1 MGSYIFKKALPHLAA
16 IITFLLITAIYF
28 SPQFQGKKIRQ
39 GDIEQGKGMIKE
51 MNDFKEQTG
60 ESALWTNAM
69 FGGMPTYQI
78 ASPQRGNL
86 VRRFI
91 EPLMQLK
98 ISAPMSWFF
107 VSFLCFY
114 IMLIALGVN
123 PWVAIVGA
131 LAFGFT
137 TNNFVLYE
145 AGHTSKF
152 RAISYAPLVVAGV
165 VLAYKEKLVL
175 GATVFLL
182 GMALNVAT
190 NHPQMTY
197 YLGIGLGFYVIAQL
211 ITAIKSGNI
220 KSFVMGSAV
229 LVLCSV
235 LALGTSA
242 SKLLTSYEYGEDTM
256 RGAAIL
262 KTEASNTTAA
272 SSSETDGLA
281 YDYAMQ
287 WSNGWMDLVAMV
299 IPRVV
304 GGGSAEKLSSSSNTH
319 KDLRSKGA
327 NLGNDFRAPL
337 YWGKLPFTSG
347 PAYFGALISFFF
359 LMSFWLIDGRIKWS
373 LAAAIMVTMLLS
385 LGKNFNIF
393 NEPIFNYFPL
403 YNKFRTPNS
412 ILGITNVFYC
422 LMGALALNKIFSSEI
437 NKEKILNALKFSA
450 IGMGVF
456 LLFFAFVAPSM
467 FDFSSAGDAR
477 LGSAGYDVNAIINDR
492 KEALRNDALRSLLI
506 MALGAG
512 LIWAFIQNKINKAIV
527 LAALGVIMIGDLWIV
542 GKRYIDNNSFQKA
555 RIANERPF
563 PFRAVDQQIYTSE
576 GIASNAEVGAN
587 NSSLKRRG
595 HYRVF
600 DMSVNTFN
608 SSNTSYYH
616 NTIGGYHPAK
626 LQRIQDLIDQY
637 ISKGNQNV
645 LGMLNTKYFITREQQ
660 VQQNPA
666 ALGTAW
672 FIESIQKVNSPN
684 EEIGALGTI
693 DPANQAVVLDNEF
706 GNYIGSF
713 DPQKNGTISLT
724 DYYPTH
730 LTYQT
735 NSTSEQ
741 LAVFSEVWY
750 GPNKGWQAY
759 IDGQAVDHVRA
770 NYILRALKIPAGQHK
785 VEFKFAPATFATGEL
800 ISYAS
805 SILLLL
811 LVFGYLGKEFL
822 AYYKGIPEEMAL
834 AEKQVQTKR
843 VTTTK
848 TKSTLKKTGKRKK
861 KK

>member
-1 MGSYIFKKALPHLAA
+1 MGSYLFKKALPHLAA
-16 IITFLLITAIYF
+16 IIIFFLASAIYF
-28 SPQFQGKKIRQ
+28 SPQFQGKVIFQ
-39 GDIEQGKGMIKE
+39 SDIEQGKGMIKE
-51 MNDFKEQTG
+51 INDYNEQTG
-60 ESALWTNAM
+60 NTSLWTNSM

-78 ASPQRGNL
+78 SSPQKGNL
-86 VRRFI
+86 IQRFV
-91 EPLMQLK
+91 EPLLQLK
-98 ISAPMSWFF
+98 ISAPLSWFF

-114 IMLIALGVN
+114 IMLIALGVS

-137 TNNFVLYE
+137 SNNFVLYE

-165 VLAYKEKLVL
+165 VLAYKEKLIL
-175 GATVFLL
+175 GGVVFLL
-182 GMALNVAT
+182 GMSLNLAT

-197 YLGIGLGFYVIAQL
+197 YLAIGLGFYVFAQL

-220 KSFVMGSAV
+220 KPFAKGSAV
-229 LVLCSV
+229 LALCSV
-235 LALGTSA
+235 LALGTFA

-262 KTEASNTTAA
+262 KTEASNTTAS
-272 SSSETDGLA
+272 SSSETEGLA

-287 WSNGWMDLVAMV
+287 WSNGWLDLVAMV
-299 IPRVV
+299 IPRAV
-304 GGGSAEKLSSSSNTH
+304 GGGSREKLSTSSNLS

-327 NLGNDFRAPL
+327 NIGRDFRAPL
-337 YWGKLPFTSG
+337 YWGALPFTSG

-373 LAAAIMVTMLLS
+373 LTAAIIVTMLLS
-385 LGKNFNIF
+385 LGKNFSIL

-403 YNKFRTPNS
+403 YSKFRAPSS

-422 LMGALALNKIFSSEI
+422 LMGALALNKIFSATIS
-437 NKEKILNALKFSA
+437 KEKVLNALKFSA

-456 LLFFAFVAPSM
+456 LLFFAFVGPSM
-467 FDFSSAGDAR
+467 FDFSSTGDAE
-477 LGSAGYDVNAIINDR
+477 LANAGYDVNAVVNDR

-512 LIWAFIQNKINKAIV
+512 LVWAFIQQKINKTIA
-527 LAALGVIMIGDLWIV
+527 LAALGVIMIGDLWTI
-542 GKRYIDNNSFQKA
+542 GKRYIDNDTFRNPRNATEK
-555 RIANERPF
+555 PF
-563 PFRAVDQQIYTSE
+563 PFRAADQQIYASE
-576 GIASNAEVGAN
+576 GVDFNAEGSAN

-600 DMSVNTFN
+600 DMAVNTFN
-608 SSNTSYYH
+608 SSSTSYYH

-637 ISKGNQNV
+637 ISQGNQNV
-645 LGMLNTKYFITREQQ
+645 LGMLNTKYFITRQQQ
-660 VQQNPA
+660 VQQNPG
-666 ALGTAW
+666 ALGPAW
-672 FIESIQKVNSPN
+672 FVESIQKVNTPN

-693 DPANQAVVLDNEF
+693 DPANQAVVLDSEF
-706 GNYIGSF
+706 GNYIGGF
-713 DPQKNGTISLT
+713 DPQKNGTISMT
-724 DYYPTH
+724 DYYPNH
-730 LTYQT
+730 ITYQT
-735 NSTSEQ
+735 NATSEQ

-759 IDGQAVDHVRA
+759 IDGTAVDHVRA

-785 VEFKFAPATFATGEL
+785 IEFKFAPATFNTGEM

-811 LVFGYLGKEFL
+811 IVFGYLGKEFL

-834 AEKQVQTKR
+834 AESQAKTR
-843 VTTTK
+843 VTTK
-848 TKSTLKKTGKRKK
+848 TKSTLKKTTKRKK

>member
-1 MGSYIFKKALPHLAA
+1 MGAHLFKKALPHLVA
-16 IITFLLITAIYF
+16 ILTFFVVSAIYF

-51 MNDFKEQTG
+51 MNDYKAQTG

-98 ISAPMSWFF
+98 ISAPLSWFF
-107 VSFLCFY
+107 VSFLSFY
-114 IMLIALGVN
+114 IMLIALGVS

-165 VLAYKEKLVL
+165 ILAYKEKLIL
-175 GATVFLL
+175 GGVVFLL

-197 YLGIGLGFYVIAQL
+197 YLGIGLGFYVLAQL
-211 ITAIKSGNI
+211 ITAVKSGNI
-220 KSFVMGSAV
+220 KSFAMGSAV
-229 LVLCSV
+229 LTLCSV

-242 SKLLTSYEYGEDTM
+242 SKLMTSYEYGEDTM

-262 KTEASNTTAA
+262 KTEASNTTAS

-281 YDYAMQ
+281 FEYAMQ
-287 WSNGWMDLVAMV
+287 WSNGWLDLLSIV
-299 IPRVV
+299 IPRAV
-304 GGGSAEKLSSSSNTH
+304 GGGSAEKLSSSSNLY

-337 YWGKLPFTSG
+337 YWGALPFTSG
-347 PAYFGALISFFF
+347 PNYFGALISFFF
-359 LMSFWLIDGRIKWS
+359 IMGFWLIDGRIKWS
-373 LAAAIMVTMLLS
+373 LAAAILLTMLLS
-385 LGKNFNIF
+385 LGKNFSLL

-403 YNKFRTPNS
+403 YSKFRAPSS

-422 LMGALALNKIFSSEI
+422 LMGALALNKIFSATIS
-437 NKEKILNALKFSA
+437 KEKVLNALKFSA

-456 LLFFAFVAPSM
+456 LLFFAFIGPSI
-467 FDFSSAGDAR
+467 FDFSSPGDAR
-477 LGSAGYDVNAIINDR
+477 LASSGYDINAVVNDR

-506 MALGAG
+506 IALGVG
-512 LIWAFIQNKINKAIV
+512 LVWAYIQQKINKTIV
-527 LAALGVIMIGDLWIV
+527 LAALGVIMIGDLWTV
-542 GKRYIDNNSFQKA
+542 GRRYIDNSSFQKA
-555 RIANERPF
+555 RTANERPF
-563 PFRAVDQQIYTSE
+563 PFRAADQQIYASE
-576 GIASNAEVGAN
+576 GVDFSAEGSSN

-600 DMSVNTFN
+600 DMAVNTFN
-608 SSNTSYYH
+608 SSSTSYYH

-637 ISKGNQNV
+637 IGQGNQNV
-645 LGMLNTKYFITREQQ
+645 LGMLNTKYYITREQQ
-660 VQQNPA
+660 VQQNPN
-666 ALGTAW
+666 ALGPAW
-672 FIESIQKVNSPN
+672 FVESIQKANNPN
-684 EEIGALGTI
+684 EEITALGTI
-693 DPANQAVVLDNEF
+693 DPANQAIVLDSEF
-706 GNYIGSF
+706 GNYIGNF

-759 IDGQAVDHVRA
+759 IDGTAVDHVRA
-770 NYILRALKIPAGQHK
+770 NYILRALKVPAGQHK
-785 VEFKFAPATFATGEL
+785 IEFKFAPASFQTGEM

-811 LVFGYLGKEFL
+811 LVFGYLGKEFMT
-822 AYYKGIPEEMAL
+822 YYKGIPEEMAL
-834 AEKQVQTKR
+834 EASKVKSR
-843 VTTTK
+843 AASK
-848 TKSTLKKTGKRKK
+848 TKPTLKKTTKRKK
-861 KK
+861 K